1 MEKNNNEKKCWACK
15 RILLSESKTG
25 LCPDCTNKYGTPAA
39 AFAALACSFGI
50 GILVK
55 KAPKWISGLLK
66 K

>member
-15 RILLSESKTG
+15 RILLTESKTG

-39 AFAALACSFGI
+39 AFIATVGVGA
-50 GILVK
+50 LVK
-55 KAPKWISGLLK
+55 FGPKLIKGLLK